1 MKLTRRHVLDCLLL
15 LFCMQFS
22 FTSAKLYPQESGLK
36 PSLLSELWVAKA
48 AEETPEITLLMTG
61 DIMMDRYIAT
71 LRERAITDEDP
82 SNDLFP
88 FTYMPEVMDAVKTKL
103 GTDELDLVL
112 GNLECPVTDS
122 DYENNGTAMIFNCKP
137 SVVEQLKNAGFTTF
151 TLANNHTL
159 DMGKDAPQESHDLL
173 ATGGLDSFGH
183 PDTANGAFTFLS
195 YEIDGMKIGFLGFND
210 AVIKLDMEGA
220 VEKIKEV
227 DPLVDVLIVA
237 VHWGFEYEPT
247 ARESVVNKAHQFV
260 DAGADFI
267 WGHHPHVIQ
276 NSEVYNGKTI
286 YYSLGNFVFD
296 QYWSD
301 ETQEGLVLGL
311 KITPAV
317 NPEESPL
324 LTTVEVIVD
333 LVNLGEPK
341 PRN

>member
-15 LFCMQFS
+15 LFCMQFAI
-22 FTSAKLYPQESGLK
+22 TSATLYPQENGLR
-36 PSLLSELWVAKA
+36 PSLLSTIWTAKA
-48 AEETPEITLLMTG
+48 SEPTPEITLLMTG
-61 DIMMDRYIAT
+61 DIMLDRYIAT

-88 FTYMPEVMDAVKTKL
+88 FTFMPDVLNAVKTKL
-103 GTDELDLVL
+103 GTDQLDLVL
-112 GNLECPVTDS
+112 ANLECPVTDS
-122 DYENNGTAMIFNCKP
+122 NYVNNGSAMIFNCKP

-159 DMGKDAPQESHDLL
+159 DMGKGGPQETHDKLS
-173 ATGGLDSFGH
+173 AGGLDSFGH
-183 PDTANGAFTFLS
+183 PDTPNGDFTFLN
-195 YEIDGMKIGFLGFND
+195 YDIEGMKIGFIGFND
-210 AVIKLDMEGA
+210 AVIKLDMDGA
-220 VEKIKEV
+220 IQKIKEV

-276 NSEVYNGKTI
+276 NSEVYNGAPI

-311 KITPAV
+311 KITPAEIPGE
-317 NPEESPL
+317 NPS
-324 LTTVEVIVD
+324 LTVAEVLVD
-333 LVNLGEPK
+333 LVNLGEPM